1 MLTDALLKNMAPVEL
16 SYHMTCAD
24 NMTAFGEV
32 ALHVILYMLYGATFG
47 MVTVEGP
54 MVTVNCGT
62 RVKRRYTILYRYH
75 TK

>member
-1 MLTDALLKNMAPVEL
+1 MLTDALLKNMPPVEI

-32 ALHVILYMLYGATFG
+32 ALQVILYVLYGAAFG

-54 MVTVNCGT
+54 IVTVNCGA
-62 RVKRRYTILYRYH
+62 RVKRRYTILYRY
-75 TK
+75 